1 MLHLYLLVE
10 LFLVNMHRMKHY
22 HIYSLLSQLN
32 NLSMMDIDRFHLNM
46 YLDGMENIAF
56 RMCHFGLVPF
66 YNQFRI
72 WDRMILCLDK
82 YLLHIDAA
90 IQILYLMNC

>member
-32 NLSMMDIDRFHLNM
+32 NLSMMDMDRFHLNM
-46 YLDGMENIAF
+46 YLDGMENIVS
-56 RMCHFGLVPF
+56 RSDHLVHF
-66 YNQFRI
+66 YNEFHI
-72 WDRMILCLDK
+72 WDTMILHLGK
-82 YLLHIDAA
+82 YFVHIFLARA
-90 IQILYLMNC
+90 Q